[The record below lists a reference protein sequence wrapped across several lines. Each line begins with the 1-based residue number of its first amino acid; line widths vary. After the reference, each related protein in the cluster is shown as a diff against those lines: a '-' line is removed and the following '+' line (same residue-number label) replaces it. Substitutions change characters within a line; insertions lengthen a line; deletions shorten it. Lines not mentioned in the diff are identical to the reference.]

1 MTEAKLNRVHFVSL
15 VKRMSCHNLIGS
27 FSVMRGYAYRSTY
40 KKISKSIRLEFLHI
54 RLTCQTTFIFGS
66 RQKKL
71 KNFVSQNRRR
81 NSWRVQ
87 VDVPKIIK
95 L

>member
-1 MTEAKLNRVHFVSL
+1 MSEAKLKKVHFVSL

-27 FSVMRGYAYRSTY
+27 FSCAWIYIQTY
-40 KKISKSIRLEFLHI
+40 LPSSEKNSKPIRLKFLHI

-81 NSWRVQ
+81 NNWRVGTYR
-87 VDVPKIIK
+87 
-95 L
+95 